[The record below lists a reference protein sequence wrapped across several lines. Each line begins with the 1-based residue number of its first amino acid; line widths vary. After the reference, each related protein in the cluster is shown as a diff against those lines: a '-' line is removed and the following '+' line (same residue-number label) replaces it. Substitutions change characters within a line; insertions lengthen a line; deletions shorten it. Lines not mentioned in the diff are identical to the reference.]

1 MRLGIALLACLCCL
15 RLAAATP
22 VTTASADAR
31 PLFLEHLTTAEGLP
45 QGTVY
50 SSLQDSAGFMWFAT
64 EGGLVRYDGHDV
76 HRYAFDPARRS
87 GLPGNFVFDI
97 VEDRN
102 ANLWLA
108 IKGAGLARWD
118 RKTDTFTVFR
128 HDPKDPHSISSNSAR
143 TLAID
148 ASGRL
153 WLGLLDAGIDVIDP
167 QSGAIDHLRHRPG
180 DPTSLI
186 DDRVYALHQ
195 DRSGDMW
202 IGTNGGLDRWDAVH
216 RLGRSARLQETA
228 GLLPGLDVQKIVDDV
243 DGSLWVGTFDGGVFH
258 LDPLG
263 RLLAN
268 YRHAN
273 DAPGSLRSNE
283 VHALLDDHKGQLWIG
298 TADGLDALN
307 RSNGTLTH
315 YAHDKADSGSLT
327 DSFIMSLYED
337 HAGLVWIGTRAGG
350 VNRWNSHSSE
360 LGGRIPGWLE
370 GKVVTAFADG
380 NDGHLWVG
388 TLGGGLYRLNVDS
401 GEARKWDA
409 LHGSA
414 DGLGD
419 DRVMSLLRDKRG
431 TLWIGT
437 WSVGLKA
444 VDASGHMSAI
454 MAKPGD
460 PHGLSAPG
468 VAVLYQAKKTGLI
481 WVGMHGG
488 GANIV
493 DPETRLVRQLPFSA
507 SHSDFVIPENV
518 TAFTED
524 AAGNVWIGSEAGGLI
539 LARPD
544 GTVIKSFL
552 HDASD
557 VHSLSSDIIYALS
570 TDPDGHVWVSTDS
583 GGLNEVRGDS
593 ANPASMHF
601 DHYSLEQGLSSDTV
615 YAAVPDWNG
624 ALWLSGNA
632 GLMRFDLATHAIKTF
647 HREDGLQGEEF
658 NSGAFHRMT
667 NGRLAFGGT
676 AGINVFDP
684 TRLSVDPTPPRI
696 ALTGIEV
703 LGVPLIRDAPNWAL
717 PDLALDYHAS
727 VVSFDFAAL
736 DFKAPNRN
744 RMAYRVSGLTDKWID
759 LNSQRRVTLTNL
771 GAGEHTLEVRAAS
784 GESTWSASPFRLTI
798 RKAAAPWASSTAYA
812 LYALALAAL
821 VAWLIRAQRSKLTRA
836 LDAQQQLESEVDL
849 RTRELSEANRQ
860 LIIASEAKSDFLARM
875 GHELRTP
882 MNGVVGMTE
891 LLARAHLPAA
901 QARQVG
907 TIRSSAQT
915 LLQILNDL
923 LDLSKAQ
930 AGKIQLEDLPV
941 DLTQLI
947 EESMA
952 LFAGAA
958 ESKALGLIVCP
969 APTQEYRV
977 RGDPL
982 RIRQI
987 LMNLIGNAIKF
998 TQQGE
1003 IVVRWQYIPPGA
1015 GTATVRLTVSDTG
1028 IGISETSINKIFDP
1042 FTQADETT
1050 TRRFGGT
1057 GLGLSICQQ
1066 LAELMGGTIDVTS
1079 RPECGSTF
1087 TVRLPLVLMPVP
1099 PTRAGNVPRRTLVIH
1114 TRRPAFAESC
1124 HGYAGLLGFDC
1135 RMAEEL
1141 SDREATSGV
1150 LHVVDADSSPA
1161 VVNSLVLAA
1170 GQPPAL
1176 VVASPAAVRA
1186 QRLEGR
1192 IDDARLLRA
1201 PVPREI
1207 LETALASV
1215 AGEVADRRRSTRDVA
1230 SAGFTQHVMV
1240 VEDDGVNAAV
1250 AQGYLAELGCTC
1262 VWVEDGEA
1270 AVARERMERFDL
1282 ILMDLNMPGL
1292 DGFETARRI
1301 RGAHSSSRVPII
1313 ALTANSAE
1321 AFRPSCLE
1329 AGMDDIMTKPYTLAE
1344 CATMLTR
1351 WGKPAVRAEILTRLD
1366 GKSVADLH
1374 NIGGAGSSGLY
1385 VKLVALFEKSA
1396 AAGIQQL
1403 GQALQDGDLKRAQA
1417 AAHKLKGASG
1427 NVGATEFSRSL
1438 HSVETSC
1445 AAGNLGDAVSVFDR
1459 LAAALPGLLA
1469 ELRNLSI
1476 RATA

>member
-1 MRLGIALLACLCCL
+1 MRLGIALLASSCCL
-15 RLAAATP
+15 TMAAAMP
-22 VTTASADAR
+22 VTAAGADAR
-31 PLFLEHLTTAEGLP
+31 PLFVEHLTTAEGLP

-50 SSLQDSAGFMWFAT
+50 SSLQDSAGFMWFGT
-64 EGGLVRYDGHDV
+64 EGGVVRYDGHDV
-76 HRYAFDPARRS
+76 HRYTFDPANKS
-87 GLPGNFVFDI
+87 GLPGNFVFGI

-102 ANLWLA
+102 ADLWLA

-118 RKTDTFTVFR
+118 RKTDTFTAFR
-128 HDPKDPHSISSNSAR
+128 HDPKDPHSISSNSSR

-148 ASGRL
+148 ARGRL

-167 QSGAIDHLRHRPG
+167 QTGAIEHLRHRDG
-180 DPTSLI
+180 DSASLI
-186 DDRVYALHQ
+186 DDRVYALFQ
-195 DRSGDMW
+195 DRTGDMW
-202 IGTNGGLDRWDAVH
+202 IGTNAGIDRWDAVH
-216 RLGRSARLQETA
+216 DLVRSTHLQETN
-228 GLLPGLDVQKIVDDV
+228 GLLPGMDVQKIVDDP
-243 DGSLWVGTFDGGVFH
+243 DGTLWVGTFDGGVYH
-258 LDPLG
+258 LDPSG
-263 RLLAN
+263 RTTAN

-273 DAPGSLRSNE
+273 DDPGSLRSNE
-283 VHALLDDHKGQLWIG
+283 VHALLDDHKGQIWVG

-307 RSNGTLTH
+307 RSSGTFTH

-327 DSFIMSLYED
+327 DSFTMSLYED
-337 HAGLVWIGTRAGG
+337 HSGLVWIGTRAGG
-350 VNRWNSHSSE
+350 VNRWNSHSWE
-360 LGGRIPGWLE
+360 LGGRTPGWLE
-370 GKVVTAFADG
+370 GKMVTAFADG
-380 NDGHLWVG
+380 SDGHLWVG
-388 TLGGGLYRLNVDS
+388 TLGGGLYSLDVNS
-401 GEARKWDA
+401 GEAGKWDD
-409 LHGSA
+409 LRGK
-414 DGLGD
+414 GENLGD
-419 DRVMSLLRDKRG
+419 ARVMSLLKDKRG

-437 WSVGLKA
+437 WGVGLKA
-444 VDASGHMSAI
+444 YEADGHLQAI
-454 MAKPGD
+454 APKPGD

-468 VAVLYQAKKTGLI
+468 VAVLYQARKTGLI

-493 DPETRLVRQLPFSA
+493 NPETRMVRQLPFSA
-507 SHSDFVIPENV
+507 SHLEGVIPENV

-524 AAGNVWIGSEAGGLI
+524 AAGNVWIGSEAGGLT
-539 LARPD
+539 LAQPD
-544 GTVIKSFL
+544 GTIIKSFR
-552 HDASD
+552 HDAAD
-557 VHSLSSDIIYALS
+557 LQSLSSDIIYALS
-570 TDPDGHVWVSTDS
+570 TDPDGRVWISTDS
-583 GGLNEVRGDS
+583 GLNEVLGESTAPSTLR
-593 ANPASMHF
+593 F
-601 DHYSLEQGLSSDTV
+601 ERFSLEQGLSSDTV

-647 HREDGLQGEEF
+647 HREDGLQAEEF

-684 TRLSVDPTPPRI
+684 ARLSVDPTPPRI
-696 ALTGIEV
+696 ALTGVEV
-703 LGVPLIRDAPNWAL
+703 LGVPLNRGAPNWTL
-717 PDLALDYHAS
+717 RDLALDYHAS

-771 GAGEHTLEVRAAS
+771 GAGDHTLEVRAAS
-784 GESTWSASPFRLTI
+784 GESVWSATPYRLNI
-798 RKAAAPWASSTAYA
+798 HKAAAPWASNTAYA

-821 VAWLIRAQRSKLTRA
+821 IAWLIRAQRLKLSRA
-836 LDAQQQLESEVDL
+836 LQAQQQLESEVDL

-907 TIRSSAQT
+907 TIRASAQT

-930 AGKIQLEDLPV
+930 AGKIELERLPI

-947 EESMA
+947 EESVAM
-952 LFAGAA
+952 FAGAA
-958 ESKALGLIVCP
+958 EAKALGIIVCP
-969 APTQEYRV
+969 AATDEYRV
-977 RGDPL
+977 QGDPL

-998 TQQGE
+998 TQHGE
-1003 IVVRWQYIPPGA
+1003 IVVRWDVLAPGP
-1015 GTATVRLTVSDTG
+1015 GTNTVRLSVSDTG

-1066 LAELMGGTIDVTS
+1066 LAELMGGAIDVTS
-1079 RPECGSTF
+1079 RPDCGSTF
-1087 TVRLPLVLMPVP
+1087 TVLLPLAVTHEP
-1099 PTRAGNVPRRTLVIH
+1099 PSRVRSDPRRMLVVH
-1114 TRRPAFAESC
+1114 TRRPAFADAYR
-1124 HGYAGLLGFDC
+1124 GYSGLLGFEY
-1135 RMAEEL
+1135 RKAEEL
-1141 SDREATSGV
+1141 SEKDAAHGV
-1150 LHVVDADSSPA
+1150 LHLVDADTCPT
-1161 VVNSLVLAA
+1161 VVNSLLLAA
-1170 GQPPAL
+1170 DSARAL
-1176 VVASPAAVRA
+1176 VIGSPAAIRA
-1186 QRLEGR
+1186 QRLEAR
-1192 IDDARLLRA
+1192 IDEARLLRA
-1201 PVPREI
+1201 PVTREV
-1207 LETALASV
+1207 LEAAV
-1215 AGEVADRRRSTRDVA
+1215 AGVLGDVANRRRVARNEA
-1230 SAGFTQHVMV
+1230 SAGFSQHVMV
-1240 VEDDGVNAAV
+1240 VEDDAVNAAV

-1270 AVARERMERFDL
+1270 AVARERSERFDL

-1301 RGAHSSSRVPII
+1301 RGADRAGRVPII

-1329 AGMDDIMTKPYTLAE
+1329 AGMDDIMTKPYTLAQ
-1344 CATMLTR
+1344 CAEMLTR
-1351 WGKPAVRAEILTRLD
+1351 WSTPAGPAQLLTRLD
-1366 GKSVADLH
+1366 GKSVAELH
-1374 NIGGAGSSGLY
+1374 SIGGAASGGLY
-1385 VKLVALFEKSA
+1385 VKLVALFEKSVA
-1396 AAGIQQL
+1396 TGMQQL
-1403 GQALQDGDLKRAQA
+1403 GQALQEGDQKRAQA
-1417 AAHKLKGASG
+1417 AAHKLKGASA
-1427 NVGATEFSRSL
+1427 NVGASEFSRSL
-1438 HSVETSC
+1438 QTVETSC
-1445 AAGNLGDAVSVFDR
+1445 AAADLSRALTVFEQ

-1469 ELRNLSI
+1469 ELRNMSI